1 MSNNQLSLR
10 FRNDDANQWAS
21 AESQNSG
28 KLAKGE
34 LGISLVKNTDG
45 IVEVIGR
52 MGVSDSPA
60 AFSSCPVVFRSP
72 FEFTQETSQIVK
84 INETP
89 TVNSFITYQFDTD
102 GVGSFQTKSYD
113 DVICDFQT
121 PENVI
126 EFDVSNSPPSGFLRW
141 DQNTESPEGG
151 EWVLDSSTVVVE
163 IPDEIFGGT
172 PESF

>member
-52 MGVSDSPA
+52 MGVSDSPTS
-60 AFSSCPVVFRSP
+60 FSSCPVVFRSP

-89 TVNSFITYQFDTD
+89 TVNSFITYQFNTD

-113 DVICDFQT
+113 DVICDFQI
-121 PENVI
+121 PENVVS
-126 EFDVSNSPPSGFLRW
+126 FDTSGQTESGFLRW
-141 DQNTESPEGG
+141 KIDTQYPEG
-151 EWVLDSSTVVVE
+151 EWVLDTSTVVLD
-163 IPDEIFGGT
+163 IPDTIFGGT